1 MSDEKITAILLSWRR
16 IANLGRI
23 IDELQR
29 TPLIAEIMLWN
40 NNPEVRLDFPGVTV
54 INSPRNFLCPARY
67 CLAPLAAHDLI
78 WFQDDD
84 LLIKR
89 AQIETVYSVYAD
101 DPGRIYGI
109 MGRGIVNGLYSADP
123 VYGECD
129 LVLGQAM
136 LFHRRLLHHAFEPLG
151 SLPPDLAE
159 DDIIFSLATP
169 RRPFA
174 VDVSPIEDLG
184 SDDEAALWRRP
195 DHFERRQRA
204 VDFMLAWRRGPRP
217 AGGERGCAGRPRE

>member
-1 MSDEKITAILLSWRR
+1 MPEEKITAILLSWKRL
-16 IANLGRI
+16 ANLGRI
-23 IDELQR
+23 LEELQR
-29 TPLIAEIMLWN
+29 TPLVGEIMLWN

-67 CLAPLAAHDLI
+67 CLVPLAAHNLI

-84 LLIKR
+84 LLLGR
-89 AQIETVYSVYAD
+89 AGIETIYATYQA
-101 DPGRIYGI
+101 DPSRIYGI
-109 MGRGIVNGLYSADP
+109 MGREIVDGLYSADP

-129 LVLGQAM
+129 IVLGQAM

-151 SLPPDLAE
+151 WLPPEVTE
-159 DDIIFSLATP
+159 DDIIFCLAAP

-174 VDVSPIEDLG
+174 VEVGPLEDLG

-195 DHFERRQRA
+195 GHFERRQRA
-204 VDFMLAWRRGPRP
+204 VELMLAWRRRVPP
-217 AGGERGCAGRPRE
+217 AGGAPG

>member
-16 IANLGRI
+16 VPNLGRI
-23 IDELQR
+23 IDELRR

-54 INSPRNFLCPARY
+54 INSPRNFLCLARY
-67 CLAPLAAHDLI
+67 CLVPLAAHDLI

-84 LLIKR
+84 LLLRR
-89 AQIETVYSVYAD
+89 AQIEAIYAAYAA
-101 DPGRIYGI
+101 DPSRIYGI
-109 MGRGIVNGLYSADP
+109 MGRDIVNGLYSADV

-129 LVLGQAM
+129 IVLGQAM

-151 SLPPDLAE
+151 SVPPDLAE
-159 DDIIFSLATP
+159 DDIIFSLASP

-184 SDDEAALWRRP
+184 SEDDSALWRRP

-204 VDFMLAWRRGPRP
+204 VDFMRAWRSRARP
-217 AGGERGCAGRPRE
+217 AGDERACAAKPRE